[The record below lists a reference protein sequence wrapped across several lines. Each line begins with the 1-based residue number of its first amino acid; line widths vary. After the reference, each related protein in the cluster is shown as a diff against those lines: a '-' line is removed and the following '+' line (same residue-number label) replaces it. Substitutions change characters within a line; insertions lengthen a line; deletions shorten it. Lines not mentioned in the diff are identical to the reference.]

1 MAQTDIGM
9 LITEYCRNMDRQEEL
24 NEALFKKLP
33 KKEWIDQLEERAHEL
48 TEIATR
54 NEEILSELR
63 SLLFR
68 ELTEEE
74 TAALFERVVEMYNG
88 NYDDY
93 VVIFPLLKKLEE
105 TYEGSNDYEK
115 LIFIYKAIFYE
126 MSEIRNRGSGQ
137 MKMSD
142 DYLEKI
148 FALCDHYS
156 EFSPSAR
163 RGVWVAWY
171 NYVVIDSENP
181 DFDINRSYLRHKKA
195 NEFWNSDVVQALD
208 KDNENVSELVE
219 MMNKD
224 WMCVEEHIEKANE
237 EVQKYLYD
245 YSGRLFAEDLAKAE
259 SITDYNDRVYSLYLH
274 SRILTGEETYEG
286 ALDKYLEYFNACL
299 EKFEAAEKHS
309 VEEQHFLNNGPL
321 FMLRIAKNVDN
332 KEKVDR
338 IISYL
343 IETTKENLFTKYKD
357 FPSQFINDVLA
368 KWCYKTIEYL
378 DTRKEK
384 EDYILDFIVRRQLPT
399 YLHSVIVSELAV
411 VFGES
416 VLKYMPEFFKDLPV
430 KEDIPEYLRH
440 CGLFHDV
447 GKTRIADIINL
458 QCRKLGSEEFDSIKK
473 HPEYG
478 AKFMEKDPELL
489 IYRDVAVGHHCYYDG
504 SGGYPEGYDHNTPYR
519 AAIDI
524 ITICDCLDAATDQYG
539 RNYKKAKTP
548 EEVFEELSKYSGT
561 RYNPELVKLLDL
573 DPELESRLKYFI
585 GPGRGEIMYEAYK
598 KKI

>member
-1 MAQTDIGM
+1 MAQTDIGK
-9 LITEYCRNMDRQEEL
+9 LITEYCNNMDRQEEL
-24 NEALFKKLP
+24 NEALFNKLP
-33 KKEWIDQLEERAHEL
+33 KKEWIDRLEDRAREL
-48 TEIATR
+48 TEIACR
-54 NEEILSELR
+54 NEQVLSELR
-63 SLLFR
+63 SLLER
-68 ELTEEE
+68 AMSADEMQELY
-74 TAALFERVVEMYNG
+74 ERVVEMYNG
-88 NYDDY
+88 DYDDY
-93 VVIFPLLKKLEE
+93 VVIFPLLKKLQEF
-105 TYEGSNDYEK
+105 YEGSDDYEK

-126 MSEIRNRGSGQ
+126 ICEIRNRGSGQ

-142 DYLEKI
+142 EYLEKI

-156 EFSPSAR
+156 EFTPSAR

-171 NYVVIDSENP
+171 NYVVIDTENP

-208 KDNENVSELVE
+208 KDNENILEIIE
-219 MMNKD
+219 IMNKD
-224 WMCVEEHIEKANE
+224 WMCVEEHIEEADE

-245 YSGRLFAEDLAKAE
+245 YSGRLFEEDSAKAK
-259 SITDYNDRVYSLYLH
+259 SITDYNDRVYGLYLH
-274 SRILTGEETYEG
+274 SRIISGEETYEG
-286 ALDKYLEYFNACL
+286 ALDKYLEYYKACL
-299 EKFEAAEKHS
+299 VKFEEAGKQS

-321 FMLRIAKNVDN
+321 LMLRLAKHVENS
-332 KEKVDR
+332 EKTAK

-343 IETTKENLFTKYKD
+343 IESTKENLFTKYKD

-368 KWCYKTIEYL
+368 QWCYQTVEYL

-399 YLHSVIVSELAV
+399 YLHSVIVSELAK
-411 VFGES
+411 VFAES
-416 VLKYMPEFFKDLPV
+416 ALKYMPEFFKDLPV
-430 KEDIPEYLRH
+430 QEDIPEYLRH

-478 AKFMEKDPELL
+478 AKFMEKDPELF
-489 IYRDVAVGHHCYYDG
+489 IYRDVAAGHHCYYDG
-504 SGGYPEGYDHNTPYR
+504 SGGYPEDYDHNTPYR
-519 AAIDI
+519 PAIDI

-548 EEVFEELSKYSGT
+548 DEVFAEMSKYSGT
-561 RYNPELVKLLDL
+561 RYNPELVKLFDL
-573 DPELESRLKYFI
+573 DPELKSRIEYFI
-585 GPGRGEIMYEAYK
+585 GSGRGEMMYEAYR